1 MLRVLQFVNIYQES
15 TDHITVPRVLSV
27 EPIFSRS
34 SDKPDG
40 ERSERSE
47 RSEWV

>member
-1 MLRVLQFVNIYQES
+1 MLCVLPFANFHQGG

-34 SDKPDG
+34 SDTPDG
-40 ERSERSE
+40 QRSERSE
-47 RSEWV
+47 RPERV